1 MKFMRGIIKNFLK
14 KFEMG
19 GIDDKMIYMIL
30 KMFAMSTYEPSR
42 DEFFSSLGKD
52 ESYGHYSAVMRQ
64 IHSLGVKW
72 KYGLAKSC
80 EIIAKRVKNNAL
92 KDFLLRFAQ
101 ILSLGE
107 DINEFLNSELQT
119 NFLEYSFLYDRMLE
133 ALKTLLGIYST
144 VMSSF
149 MFLLV
154 NIIILSMLWNESDLV
169 ILSTFMAL
177 IISQTG
183 LVFIIHKLVPE
194 DQLLINNKK
203 FIKDY
208 KKFKISFLIAI
219 LLSIS
224 IGTILY
230 TKTGIIEMFMLAF
243 GVSLFI
249 PGYFAKRIEN
259 NIKHIESYFP
269 TFIRSFG
276 NTLSMVSLPVYALR
290 SLLRS
295 DFGPLTTPLKKLYA
309 RLSNGIS
316 EEIAW
321 KLFEL
326 ETGSEMIRR
335 MMNIFIDT
343 MLKGGKVSIV
353 GNTISNISARLIEMR
368 KKREQAAKT
377 FESVIYMLHSIT
389 VVIIVFIMN
398 LVNLLSLYLSNLKSI
413 IPIGNVSSTLITLIS
428 ILAIIV
434 ITTMNALTIK
444 IAQRGFYQT
453 FWYYFAIL
461 MTISSSAILITNTL
475 VSILFSYFSGQL
487 TPILP

>member
-1 MKFMRGIIKNFLK
+1 MRGIIRNFIK
-14 KFEMG
+14 KFEMR

-30 KMFAMSTYEPSR
+30 KMFAMSTYEPPR
-42 DEFFSSLGKD
+42 EEFFNSLGKD
-52 ESYGHYSAVMRQ
+52 ESYGYYSTVMKQ

-72 KYGLAKSC
+72 KYGLSKSC
-80 EIIAKRVKNNAL
+80 EMIAKRIKSNAL

-107 DINEFLNSELQT
+107 NLNEFLNSELQT

-133 ALKTLLGIYST
+133 ALKTLLGVYST

-154 NIIILSMLWNESDLV
+154 NIIILSMLWNGGDLV
-169 ILSTFMAL
+169 ILNTFIAL
-177 IISQTG
+177 IIAQVG
-183 LVFIIHKLVPE
+183 LVFVIHKLVPK
-194 DQLLINNKK
+194 DQLLINNKR

-208 KKFKISFLIAI
+208 KKFRISFLITV

-224 IGTILY
+224 IGIILY
-230 TKTGIIEMFMLAF
+230 IKTGMTELFILVF
-243 GVSLFI
+243 GILFFI
-249 PGYFAKRIEN
+249 PGYLAKRIEN
-259 NIKHIESYFP
+259 NIKHTESYFP

-290 SLLRS
+290 SSLRS

-321 KLFEL
+321 RLFEL

-353 GNTISNISARLIEMR
+353 GNTISNISERLIEMR
-368 KKREQAAKT
+368 KKREQTAKT

-398 LVNLLSLYLSNLKSI
+398 LVNLLSYYLSSLKSI
-413 IPIGNVSSTLITLIS
+413 IPIGNVSGTLITLIS
-428 ILAIIV
+428 IFSIIV
-434 ITTMNALTIK
+434 ITIMNALTIK

-461 MTISSSAILITNTL
+461 MTISGSIILITNML

-487 TPILP
+487 SPIIPNP

>member
-1 MKFMRGIIKNFLK
+1 MKERIKNFLK
-14 KFEMG
+14 RFEMG

-30 KMFAMSTYEPSR
+30 RMFAMSTYEPPR
-42 DEFFSSLGKD
+42 EEFFNLLGKD
-52 ESYGHYSAVMRQ
+52 KSYGYYSTVMMQ
-64 IHSLGVKW
+64 IHSLGAKW
-72 KYGLAKSC
+72 KYGLSKSC
-80 EIIAKRVKNNAL
+80 EIIAKRIKSNAL
-92 KDFLLRFAQ
+92 KDFLLRFSQ

-107 DINEFLNSELQT
+107 NLNEFFNSELQT

-154 NIIILSMLWNESDLV
+154 NIIILSMLWNGSDVV
-169 ILSTFMAL
+169 ILDTFIAL
-177 IISQTG
+177 IASQVG
-183 LVFIIHKLVPE
+183 LVFAIHKLVPN
-194 DQLLINNKK
+194 DQLLTDDKR
-203 FIKDY
+203 FIRGY
-208 KKFKISFLIAI
+208 KKFKISFLIVL

-224 IGTILY
+224 IGVMLYIKTKMLEFSMLTFGIL
-230 TKTGIIEMFMLAF
+230 F
-243 GVSLFI
+243 FI
-249 PGYFAKRIEN
+249 PGYFAKKIEN
-259 NIKHIESYFP
+259 HVKHTESYFP

-276 NTLSMVSLPVYALR
+276 NTLSMVSLPIYALR
-290 SLLRS
+290 SLLHS
-295 DFGPLTTPLKKLYA
+295 DFGPLTKPLKRLYA

-321 KLFEL
+321 RLFEL

-335 MMNIFIDT
+335 MINIFVDT

-353 GNTISNISARLIEMR
+353 GNTISNISERLIEMR

-389 VVIIVFIMN
+389 VIIIVFVMN
-398 LVNLLSLYLSNLKSI
+398 LVNLLSFYLSSLKSI
-413 IPIGNVSSTLITLIS
+413 IPIGNISSNFISMIS
-428 ILAIIV
+428 ISAIIA
-434 ITTMNALTIK
+434 ITIMNALTIK

-461 MTISSSAILITNTL
+461 MTISSSAILVTNIL

-487 TPILP
+487 NPIIP